1 MALYASHPD
10 NSLFAQLLAN
20 VPRDLIYP
28 KENMEESIQ
37 EAVLKAAGTTKGVC
51 HDNQSGGACK
61 QMLWFSFL
69 LSLFSGKRI
78 LLQIGANWSQ
88 NCRALKS
95 IILEHPEVALEIK
108 RHWEV
113 LFTDCED
120 PANTVL
126 LQSLG
131 YPTRLG
137 VPVLVVVDMNG
148 RYVHTQGT
156 GFLEH
161 DPIEAG
167 LGAQPLKVLAFLQ
180 HWREGSIRERQK
192 K

>member
-1 MALYASHPD
+1 
-10 NSLFAQLLAN
+10 
-20 VPRDLIYP
+20 
-28 KENMEESIQ
+28 MEECIQ

-51 HDNQSGGACK
+51 HDNQFYRKNLQANV
-61 QMLWFSFL
+61 LVFIFLSFC
-69 LSLFSGKRI
+69 SGKRI

-137 VPVLVVVDMNG
+137 VPVLVVVDMHG

>member
-1 MALYASHPD
+1 
-10 NSLFAQLLAN
+10 
-20 VPRDLIYP
+20 
-28 KENMEESIQ
+28 MEECIQ

-51 HDNQSGGACK
+51 YDNQSGGACK
-61 QMLWFSFL
+61 RMFWFSSL

-88 NCRALKS
+88 HCRALKS
-95 IILEHPEVALEIK
+95 IFLEHPEVALEIK

-137 VPVLVVVDMNG
+137 VPVLVVVDMHG

>member
-1 MALYASHPD
+1 MRFVSLGPMHHVHSLI
-10 NSLFAQLLAN
+10 LFA
-20 VPRDLIYP
+20 
-28 KENMEESIQ
+28 
-37 EAVLKAAGTTKGVC
+37 
-51 HDNQSGGACK
+51 
-61 QMLWFSFL
+61 
-69 LSLFSGKRI
+69 GKRI

-88 NCRALKS
+88 NCRRLKS
-95 IILEHPEVALEIK
+95 VLLEHPEVTLEIK

-113 LFTDCED
+113 IFMDCED
-120 PANTVL
+120 PGNAAL

-137 VPVLVVVDMNG
+137 VPVLVIIDMHG

-161 DPIEAG
+161 DPIEAS

>member
-1 MALYASHPD
+1 MPCLK
-10 NSLFAQLLAN
+10 L
-20 VPRDLIYP
+20 
-28 KENMEESIQ
+28 Q
-37 EAVLKAAGTTKGVC
+37 EALKV
-51 HDNQSGGACK
+51 QSGHWQPQLCLI
-61 QMLWFSFL
+61 MCIT
-69 LSLFSGKRI
+69 GKRI
-78 LLQIGANWSQ
+78 LLQIGANWSE
-88 NCRALKS
+88 NCKRLKATL
-95 IILEHPEVALEIK
+95 LEHPETTLEIK
-108 RHWEV
+108 RHWE
-113 LFTDCED
+113 LIFADCED
-120 PANTVL
+120 PANSTL

-137 VPVLVVVDMNG
+137 VPVLVVVDMHG
-148 RYVHTQGT
+148 RYIHTQGT